1 MARAPKHRFS
11 GLAKSGCWERME
23 GMRVTFHVETQEDGR
38 KRAVDVRDRHGT
50 KFRLKFRGI

>member
-1 MARAPKHRFS
+1 
-11 GLAKSGCWERME
+11 ME

-50 KFRLKFRGI
+50 KFRLKFRGIGSDGYSAIFWGI